1 MTAPA
6 LVVLTVISAGG
17 GLALAADKAALAP
30 DITAE
35 VAIVVDAAEGHE
47 LWSRDP
53 DRRMFPASLTKMM
66 TAALALERGDPAQVV
81 TISKDA
87 ASLPPV
93 GIDLLEGEKLTLE
106 NLLLAAFVW
115 SANDAAFAVGEAVAG
130 GKAAFI
136 ELMNQRARE
145 WGATGTNFENPHG
158 LHNENHYS
166 TARDMALIARRCMA
180 VPGFRELASTKTFR
194 LSRPVREERK
204 AGEDRDAGPP
214 RYEDREFGN
223 RNQLLHEWP
232 PCDGIKTGYT
242 RHAGRCLA
250 ASATQ
255 DGWQAIAIVL
265 KSSDAWTESRALL
278 EWAFAHYE
286 MRQAVTTGQGG
297 WSAQVMDGQA
307 REVAL
312 EAARG
317 AEVLVARGAP
327 PPELR
332 ALTTRAEAPISP
344 GDELGTLWVLVG
356 GQARAQAPLVAARG
370 VELSLWGRIK
380 RAPLPP
386 GVGHGLLIVAAG
398 VLLLGTAAK
407 AARARRHRLAPR
419 RRGVHRP
426 GARVGG
432 RRGRPAPRRPG
443 RSVAARNRR

>member
-1 MTAPA
+1 MLIP
-6 LVVLTVISAGG
+6 AGG
-17 GLALAADKAALAP
+17 GLALAADGAPPAP
-30 DITAE
+30 DLTAE
-35 VAIVVDAAEGHE
+35 AAIVVDAAEGRE
-47 LWSRDP
+47 LWSRNP
-53 DRRMFPASLTKMM
+53 DQRMFPASLTKIM
-66 TAALALERGDPAQVV
+66 TAALALELGDPAQVV
-81 TISKDA
+81 TISGDA

-130 GKAAFI
+130 GKAAFL
-136 ELMNQRARE
+136 ELMNRRARE
-145 WGATGTNFENPHG
+145 WGATATNFENPHG

-166 TARDMALIARRCMA
+166 TARDIAIVARRSMA
-180 VPGFRELASTKTFR
+180 VPGFRELAATKTFR
-194 LSRPVREERK
+194 LARPVREERK
-204 AGEDRDAGPP
+204 TGEEGGTKPP
-214 RYEDREFGN
+214 RYEEREFGN
-223 RNQLLHEWP
+223 RNQLLHDWP
-232 PCDGIKTGYT
+232 ACDGIKTGYT
-242 RHAGRCLA
+242 RQAGRCLA

-265 KSSDAWTESRALL
+265 KSNDAWTDSRALL

-286 MRQAVTTGQGG
+286 MRQAVTAGQGG
-297 WSAQVMDGQA
+297 WSAQVIDGQA

-312 EAARG
+312 EAAEG
-317 AEVLVARGAP
+317 AGVLLPRGAP

-332 ALTTRAEAPISP
+332 ALTTRAEAPVSP
-344 GDELGTLWVLVG
+344 GDQLGTLWAFVDG
-356 GQARAQAPLVAARG
+356 RARAHVPLVAAQG

-380 RAPLPP
+380 RAPIPP
-386 GVGHGLLIVAAG
+386 GLGHGLLIIAAG

-407 AARARRHRLAPR
+407 AARARRHRLAAR

-432 RRGRPAPRRPG
+432 RRSRPAPRRPG

>member
-6 LVVLTVISAGG
+6 LVVVAVISAGSG
-17 GLALAADKAALAP
+17 FAAAADKTALAP
-30 DITAE
+30 NITAE
-35 VAIVVDAAEGHE
+35 AAIVVDTVEGRE

-93 GIDLLEGEKLTLE
+93 GIDLLQGEKLTLE
-106 NLLLAAFVW
+106 SLLLAAFVW

-130 GKAAFI
+130 SKAAFT

-145 WGATGTNFENPHG
+145 WGAMRTNFENPHG
-158 LHNENHYS
+158 LHSENHYS
-166 TARDMALIARRCMA
+166 TARDMAIIARRCMA
-180 VPGFRELASTKTFR
+180 VPGFRELASTRTFR
-194 LSRPVREERK
+194 LSRPVRDDRK
-204 AGEDRDAGPP
+204 AGEREDAAAP
-214 RYEDREFGN
+214 RYEEREFSN

-242 RHAGRCLA
+242 RQAGRCLA

-265 KSSDAWTESRALL
+265 KSSDAWTDSRALL

-286 MRQAVTTGQGG
+286 MRQVVAAGQGG
-297 WSAQVMDGQA
+297 WSAQVMDGEE

-312 EAARG
+312 EAARE
-317 AEVLVARGAP
+317 AQVLLPRGAP

-344 GDELGTLWVLVG
+344 GDELGTLWVLVD
-356 GQARAQAPLVAARG
+356 GQARAQVPLVAVQG

-419 RRGVHRP
+419 RRGVHHA

-443 RSVAARNRR
+443 RPVAARNRR